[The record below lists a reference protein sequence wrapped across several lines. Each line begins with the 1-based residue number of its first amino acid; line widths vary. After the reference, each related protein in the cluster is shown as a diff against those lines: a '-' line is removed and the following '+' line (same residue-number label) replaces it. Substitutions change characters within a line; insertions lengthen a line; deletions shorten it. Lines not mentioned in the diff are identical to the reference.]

1 MCVFFCTFA
10 ENFNCTMAF
19 SRTYYRVAEHLFA
32 VECSDSA
39 LLSCMTNYEPF
50 AVEINNNLIQQHCA
64 AIKSTPKSHELF
76 RGPRTPCRDKDMEC
90 EKHST
95 PIFTLSVEMEEAK
108 GEVHPINS
116 RSLSGT
122 PQRQEVRGEEWTHVL
137 TDNAEEDMPRIEV
150 YRSSLEDGA
159 VRLQDA
165 SLQFRGGE
173 WLFRV
178 AMVANA
184 PICCEMECSED
195 FTQGVLHIVADCQD
209 VRFCID
215 NALMLLFAF
224 RTAPLMTLE
233 MHAAVVVRPSL
244 EDGAVR
250 LQDASLSAPQKS
262 ADFSGT
268 PLQDALTG
276 YREEAKGYLFLGH
289 SGTGKSTHAR
299 QWLAA
304 FDDAWLLNDDNPILR
319 VMEDGEVRVYGSPWS
334 GKTPCYN
341 NAYARVGGIIKLSQA
356 PHNKMRILSLP
367 EAYAYM
373 LSSASGLKMDRQ
385 MADYMY
391 ESIKHVITHVKCYH
405 LDCLPNTEAAEVAQ
419 RGMV

>member
-1 MCVFFCTFA
+1 MRMCVFFCTFA

-39 LLSCMTNYEPF
+39 LLACMTNYEPF
-50 AVEINNNLIQQHCA
+50 REP
-64 AIKSTPKSHELF
+64 TPNPSLKGREL
-76 RGPRTPCRDKDMEC
+76 DE
-90 EKHST
+90 E
-95 PIFTLSVEMEEAK
+95 IFTLRVEGEKARGEEAK
-108 GEVHPINS
+108 GE
-116 RSLSGT
+116 
-122 PQRQEVRGEEWTHVL
+122 RQIGEEWTHVL

-165 SLQFRGGE
+165 ETAIGRPEGLSVIGYRNGG

-184 PICCEMECSED
+184 PICCEMECSEN
-195 FTQGVLHIVADCQD
+195 FTEGVLYIMPDCQD

-215 NALMLLFAF
+215 NALMLLYAF

-233 MHAAVVVRPSL
+233 MHAAVVVRGSL
-244 EDGAVR
+244 EDARGASYR
-250 LQDASLSAPQKS
+250 TP
-262 ADFSGT
+262 SG
-268 PLQDALTG
+268 LQDALTG
-276 YREEAKGYLFLGH
+276 YREEARGDEARGYLFLGH

-319 VMEDGEVRVYGSPWS
+319 VMGDGEVRVYGSPWS
-334 GKTPCYN
+334 GKTPCYK

-385 MADYMY
+385 MADCMY

-405 LDCLPNTEAAEVAQ
+405 LDCLPNVEAAVVAQ

>member
-1 MCVFFCTFA
+1 MVR
-10 ENFNCTMAF
+10 
-19 SRTYYRVAEHLFA
+19 SYYRVAEHLFA

-39 LLSCMTNYEPF
+39 LLQYMTNYEPF
-50 AVEINNNLIQQHCA
+50 AVEINNNDNIDNISRQSYGEA
-64 AIKSTPKSHELF
+64 DRSNESEI
-76 RGPRTPCRDKDMEC
+76 RTPCRDKDMEC

-95 PIFTLSVEMEEAK
+95 PIFTLRVEMEEAK
-108 GEVHPINS
+108 GERREAV
-116 RSLSGT
+116 
-122 PQRQEVRGEEWTHVL
+122 GEEWTHVL

-150 YRSSLEDGA
+150 YRSCLEDGA
-159 VRLQDA
+159 ERLQDA
-165 SLQFRGGE
+165 SLQDAETAIGRPEGLSVVGYRSGG
-173 WLFRV
+173 WLLRV
-178 AMVANA
+178 AMVAKA
-184 PICCEMECSED
+184 PLSCEIECNED
-195 FTQGVLHIVADCQD
+195 FTKGVLYIMPDCQD
-209 VRFCID
+209 IRFCID

-224 RTAPLMTLE
+224 RTAPMMTLE

-244 EDGAVR
+244 EDARGTSYSLEDAPEA
-250 LQDASLSAPQKS
+250 LQVK
-262 ADFSGT
+262 GE
-268 PLQDALTG
+268 
-276 YREEAKGYLFLGH
+276 RREAKGEGRGYLFLGH

-334 GKTPCYN
+334 GKTPCYK
-341 NAYARVGGIIKLSQA
+341 NAYARVGGIVKLSQA
-356 PHNKMRILSLP
+356 PHNKIRTISLP

-373 LSSASGLKMDRQ
+373 LSSASGMKMDRH

-405 LDCLPNTEAAEVAQ
+405 MECLPNVEAAEVAQ

>member
-1 MCVFFCTFA
+1 MRMCVFFCTFA

-32 VECSDSA
+32 VECSDGA
-39 LLSCMTNYEPF
+39 LLASMTNYLPF
-50 AVEINNNLIQQHCA
+50 AVEINNNDNIDNISRQSYGEA
-64 AIKSTPKSHELF
+64 DRSNESEI
-76 RGPRTPCRDKDMEC
+76 RTPCRDKDMEC
-90 EKHST
+90 EKLST

-108 GEVHPINS
+108 GE
-116 RSLSGT
+116 
-122 PQRQEVRGEEWTHVL
+122 RQIGEGWTHVL

-150 YRSSLEDGA
+150 FRSSLEDARGA
-159 VRLQDA
+159 SYSLEDA

-195 FTQGVLHIVADCQD
+195 FTEGVLYIMPDCQD

-224 RTAPLMTLE
+224 RTAPLKTLE
-233 MHAAVVVRPSL
+233 MHAAVVVKADRC
-244 EDGAVR
+244 AVR
-250 LQDASLSAPQKS
+250 CQTA
-262 ADFSGT
+262 
-268 PLQDALTG
+268 ALLDRPNG
-276 YREEAKGYLFLGH
+276 LIDQQELGYLFLGH

-334 GKTPCYN
+334 GKTPCYK

-405 LDCLPNTEAAEVAQ
+405 LDCLPNMEAAEVAQ

>member
-1 MCVFFCTFA
+1 MRMCVFFCTFA

-50 AVEINNNLIQQHCA
+50 AVEINNNDNIDNISRQSYGEA
-64 AIKSTPKSHELF
+64 DRSNESEI
-76 RGPRTPCRDKDMEC
+76 RTPCRDKDMEC

-108 GEVHPINS
+108 GE
-116 RSLSGT
+116 
-122 PQRQEVRGEEWTHVL
+122 RQIGEGWTHVL

-159 VRLQDA
+159 V
-165 SLQFRGGE
+165 
-173 WLFRV
+173 
-178 AMVANA
+178 
-184 PICCEMECSED
+184 
-195 FTQGVLHIVADCQD
+195 H
-209 VRFCID
+209 
-215 NALMLLFAF
+215 
-224 RTAPLMTLE
+224 
-233 MHAAVVVRPSL
+233 
-244 EDGAVR
+244 

-268 PLQDALTG
+268 PLQFRGREWLFRVAMVANAPICCEMECNENFTEGVLYIMPDCQDVRFCIDNALMLLYAFRTAPLMTLEMHAAVVVKADRCAVRCQTAALLDRPNG
-276 YREEAKGYLFLGH
+276 LIDQQELGYLFLGH

-334 GKTPCYN
+334 GKTPCYK

-385 MADYMY
+385 MADCMY

-405 LDCLPNTEAAEVAQ
+405 LDCLPNTEAAVVAQ

>member
-1 MCVFFCTFA
+1 MRMCVFFCTFA

-39 LLSCMTNYEPF
+39 LLSCMTNYLPF
-50 AVEINNNLIQQHCA
+50 AVEINNNDNIDNISRQSYGEA
-64 AIKSTPKSHELF
+64 DRSNESEI
-76 RGPRTPCRDKDMEC
+76 RTPCRDKDMEC

-95 PIFTLSVEMEEAK
+95 PIFTLSVEMEEARGK
-108 GEVHPINS
+108 VHPINS

-122 PQRQEVRGEEWTHVL
+122 PQRQEARGEEWTHVL

-159 VRLQDA
+159 GRPQDA
-165 SLQFRGGE
+165 SLQFRGRE

-195 FTQGVLHIVADCQD
+195 FTQGVLHIAADCQD

-224 RTAPLMTLE
+224 RTASLMTLE
-233 MHAAVVVRPSL
+233 MHAAVVVKADRC
-244 EDGAVR
+244 AVR
-250 LQDASLSAPQKS
+250 CQTA
-262 ADFSGT
+262 
-268 PLQDALTG
+268 ALLDRPNG
-276 YREEAKGYLFLGH
+276 LIDQQELGYLFLGH

-341 NAYARVGGIIKLSQA
+341 NAYARVGGIVKLSQA

-385 MADYMY
+385 MADCMY

-419 RGMV
+419 RGME

>member
-1 MCVFFCTFA
+1 MCIFCRTFA
-10 ENFNCTMAF
+10 AEFNCTMALT
-19 SRTYYRVAEHLFA
+19 RTYYRVAEHLFA
-32 VECSDSA
+32 VECSDSE
-39 LLSCMTNYEPF
+39 LLQCMTNYEPF
-50 AVEINNNLIQQHCA
+50 AVENHPTQSYTTRHN
-64 AIKSTPKSHELF
+64 P
-76 RGPRTPCRDKDMEC
+76 M
-90 EKHST
+90 
-95 PIFTLSVEMEEAK
+95 PIFTLCVEKAIGERLEA
-108 GEVHPINS
+108 
-116 RSLSGT
+116 
-122 PQRQEVRGEEWTHVL
+122 RGVEWTLVL

-150 YRSSLEDGA
+150 YHSPQPYSTLNNPIPHT
-159 VRLQDA
+159 
-165 SLQFRGGE
+165 

-195 FTQGVLHIVADCQD
+195 FTEGVLHIMADCQD

-215 NALMLLFAF
+215 NALMLLYAF

-233 MHAAVVVRPSL
+233 MHAAVVVKADRC
-244 EDGAVR
+244 AVR
-250 LQDASLSAPQKS
+250 CQTA
-262 ADFSGT
+262 
-268 PLQDALTG
+268 ALLDRPNG
-276 YREEAKGYLFLGH
+276 LIDQQELGYLFLGH

-299 QWLAA
+299 MWLEA

-341 NAYARVGGIIKLSQA
+341 NAYARVGGIVKLSQA
-356 PHNKMRILSLP
+356 PHNKIRTISLP

-385 MADYMY
+385 MADSMY
-391 ESIKHVITHVKCYH
+391 ETIKHVITHVKCYH

>member
-1 MCVFFCTFA
+1 MVR
-10 ENFNCTMAF
+10 
-19 SRTYYRVAEHLFA
+19 SYYRVAEHLFA
-32 VECSDSA
+32 VECSDGA
-39 LLSCMTNYEPF
+39 LLACMTNYEPF
-50 AVEINNNLIQQHCA
+50 REP
-64 AIKSTPKSHELF
+64 TPNPSLKGREL
-76 RGPRTPCRDKDMEC
+76 DE
-90 EKHST
+90 E
-95 PIFTLSVEMEEAK
+95 IFTLRVEGHDAR
-108 GEVHPINS
+108 GE
-116 RSLSGT
+116 
-122 PQRQEVRGEEWTHVL
+122 RQIGEEWTHVL

-150 YRSSLEDGA
+150 YHSP
-159 VRLQDA
+159 
-165 SLQFRGGE
+165 QFYTTLNNPIPHT

-195 FTQGVLHIVADCQD
+195 FTEGVLHILPDCQD

-233 MHAAVVVRPSL
+233 MHAAVVVKEGR
-244 EDGAVR
+244 
-250 LQDASLSAPQKS
+250 
-262 ADFSGT
+262 
-268 PLQDALTG
+268 
-276 YREEAKGYLFLGH
+276 GYLFLGH

-304 FDDAWLLNDDNPILR
+304 FDDAWLLNDDNPIIR

-341 NAYARVGGIIKLSQA
+341 NAYARVGGIVKLSQA

-385 MADYMY
+385 MADCMY

-405 LDCLPNTEAAEVAQ
+405 LDCLPNTDAAEVCWN
-419 RGMV
+419 GVV

>member
-1 MCVFFCTFA
+1 MVR
-10 ENFNCTMAF
+10 
-19 SRTYYRVAEHLFA
+19 SYYRVAEHLFA

-39 LLSCMTNYEPF
+39 LLQYMTNYEPF
-50 AVEINNNLIQQHCA
+50 AVEINNNDNIDNILRQSYGKADRSNESEI
-64 AIKSTPKSHELF
+64 
-76 RGPRTPCRDKDMEC
+76 RTPCRDKDMEC

-95 PIFTLSVEMEEAK
+95 PIFTLRVEMEEAK
-108 GEVHPINS
+108 GERREAV
-116 RSLSGT
+116 
-122 PQRQEVRGEEWTHVL
+122 GEEWTHVL

-150 YRSSLEDGA
+150 YK
-159 VRLQDA
+159 A
-165 SLQFRGGE
+165 SGG
-173 WLFRV
+173 WLLRV
-178 AMVANA
+178 AMVAKA
-184 PICCEMECSED
+184 PISCEIECNED
-195 FTQGVLHIVADCQD
+195 FTQGVLYIMPDCQD
-209 VRFCID
+209 IRFCID

-224 RTAPLMTLE
+224 RTAPMMTLE

-244 EDGAVR
+244 EDARGTSYSLEDAPEA
-250 LQDASLSAPQKS
+250 LQVK
-262 ADFSGT
+262 GE
-268 PLQDALTG
+268 
-276 YREEAKGYLFLGH
+276 RREAKGEGRGYLFLGH

-334 GKTPCYN
+334 GKTPCYK
-341 NAYARVGGIIKLSQA
+341 NAYARVGGIVKLSQA
-356 PHNKMRILSLP
+356 PHNKIRTISLP

-373 LSSASGLKMDRQ
+373 LSSASGMKMDRH
-385 MADYMY
+385 MADCMY

>member
-1 MCVFFCTFA
+1 MVR
-10 ENFNCTMAF
+10 
-19 SRTYYRVAEHLFA
+19 SYYRVAEHLFA
-32 VECSDSA
+32 VECSDGA
-39 LLSCMTNYEPF
+39 LLSCMTNYLPF
-50 AVEINNNLIQQHCA
+50 AVEINNNDNIDNISRQSYGEA
-64 AIKSTPKSHELF
+64 DRSNESEI
-76 RGPRTPCRDKDMEC
+76 RTPCRDKDMEC

-108 GEVHPINS
+108 GE
-116 RSLSGT
+116 
-122 PQRQEVRGEEWTHVL
+122 RQIDEEWTHVM

-150 YRSSLEDGA
+150 YHSSQSYTTLNNPIPHT
-159 VRLQDA
+159 
-165 SLQFRGGE
+165 

-195 FTQGVLHIVADCQD
+195 FTQGVLHIAADCQD

-244 EDGAVR
+244 EDARGTSYSLEDAPEA
-250 LQDASLSAPQKS
+250 LQVK
-262 ADFSGT
+262 GE
-268 PLQDALTG
+268 
-276 YREEAKGYLFLGH
+276 RREAKGEGRGYLFLGH

-419 RGMV
+419 RGME